1 MLKVIKGKG
10 ICSSSPEEQIESLK
24 KMTLSKNLKTYL
36 LAYQW
41 YVKRSRETHNRV
53 LPDFKEYRR
62 RVPLEEAQYLV
73 KVLQLQ
79 D

>member
-1 MLKVIKGKG
+1 MFEIIKGTG
-10 ICSSSPEEQIESLK
+10 TGSSSPEEQIEALK
-24 KMTLSKNLKTYL
+24 KISLSKNLKTYL

-62 RVPLEEAQYLV
+62 RVPLEEAQHLV

>member
-1 MLKVIKGKG
+1 MFKIIKGKENY
-10 ICSSSPEEQIESLK
+10 SSSPEEQIESLK
-24 KMTLSKNLKTYL
+24 KISLSKNLKTYL

-53 LPDFKEYRR
+53 LPDFKEYRK

>member
-1 MLKVIKGKG
+1 MFKIIKGKG
-10 ICSSSPEEQIESLK
+10 KSSSSPEEQIESLK
-24 KMTLSKNLKTYL
+24 KMSLSKNLKTYL

-53 LPDFKEYRR
+53 LPDFKEYRK

>member
-1 MLKVIKGKG
+1 MFEIIKGTG
-10 ICSSSPEEQIESLK
+10 IGSFSPEEQINCLK
-24 KMTLSKNLKTYL
+24 NISLSKNLKTYL

-62 RVPLEEAQYLV
+62 RVPLEEAQHLV